1 VSPVV
6 VVSPAV
12 VVVSPSAVVVVS
24 PLSPEHAAASIA
36 MMAMSEMILIRLI
49 SSSKWA
55 GWPLGSLLLGL

>member
-1 VSPVV
+1 
-6 VVSPAV
+6 
-12 VVVSPSAVVVVS
+12 VVVVS